1 MVYRILVRCVAIS
14 LPGLFLACGIGAPSG
29 GGSSSTSSSPGGTVP
44 SLPTTKL
51 KTGFNLYSP
60 QQDIEMGRQSAAQI
74 AQQMQVINDP
84 QIVGYVRQLG
94 GKLTS
99 RAPGERFPYQFNVV
113 GDRSINAF
121 ALPGGPIF
129 VHVGAIAAARNEGEL
144 AGVMAHEVMH
154 VALRHGTTQATKA
167 YLAKAG
173 LGVLST
179 IAAGSRGLTGAVL
192 QQLGGTGANMLF
204 LKFGRQAEQQSDVMG
219 ARIMAE
225 AGYDPRDMAAFFK
238 TLQDQGG
245 QRTPEFMSDH
255 PDPGNRIASI
265 NALLPSLPVSQNP
278 VHDTQEFQ
286 AVKGRVTGRAPS
298 LPEKHL
304 ARVGPA
310 DPTRIPPDVRPQP
323 PATSYSGFQSED
335 GSFALEHPA
344 NWKVS
349 RTGEGN
355 YIIAPDGAFALADGS
370 ALVTY
375 GIFIGVLPPIGRDLG
390 SATTALLQQQL
401 KDNPDFQVAR
411 QPQQINFGGRQGYA
425 TVVTG
430 PSNATGVLEMDTT
443 YTTATS
449 DGKLFYVITI
459 VPETD
464 VSTYNAAFQ
473 RIIQSLK
480 LRA

>member
-1 MVYRILVRCVAIS
+1 MVYRILVRCAAIA
-14 LPGLFLACGIGAPSG
+14 LPLLFVSCGVGAPG
-29 GGSSSTSSSPGGTVP
+29 GGGPSSSSGP
-44 SLPTTKL
+44 STTALPPSKL

-60 QQDIEMGRQSAAQI
+60 QQDIEMGRQSANQI

-84 QIVGYVRQLG
+84 QIVGYIRQLG
-94 GKLTS
+94 GKLAA
-99 RAPGERFPYQFNVV
+99 RAPGEKFPYQFNVV

-121 ALPGGPIF
+121 ALPGGFIF
-129 VHVGAIAAARNEGEL
+129 VHLGAIAAARNEGEL

-154 VALRHGTTQATKA
+154 VALRHGTTQATRA
-167 YLAKAG
+167 YIAKAG

-179 IAAGSRGLTGAVL
+179 IAAGSRSLTGSVL

-204 LKFGRQAEQQSDVMG
+204 LKFGRQAEQQSDVQG

-225 AGYDPRDMAAFFK
+225 AGYDPRDMAGFFK

-265 NALLPSLPVSQNP
+265 NAMLPQLPVSSNP
-278 VHDTQEFQ
+278 VRDTQEFQ
-286 AVKGRVTGRAPS
+286 TVKGRVTGRAPS
-298 LPEKHL
+298 LPAKHL
-304 ARVGPA
+304 ARVGPS
-310 DPTRIPPDVRPQP
+310 DPTRIPPDVRPAP
-323 PATSYSGFQSED
+323 PSSSFSGFQSED
-335 GSFALEHPA
+335 GSFALEHPS

-349 RTGEGN
+349 RLGEGN
-355 YIIAPDGAFALADGS
+355 YVIAPDGAFAVADGS

-375 GIFIGVLPPIGRDLG
+375 GIFIGVLPPLGRDVA
-390 SATTALLQQQL
+390 SATNALLQRQIQ
-401 KDNPDFQVAR
+401 DNPDFQVVQ
-411 QPQQINFGGRQGYA
+411 QPQPINFGGRPGYSS
-425 TVVTG
+425 VVRG
-430 PSNATGVLEMDTT
+430 PSNASGVLESDTT
-443 YTTATS
+443 FTTATS

-464 VSTYNAAFQ
+464 VSTYQSAFE

-480 LRA
+480 LRG

>member
-1 MVYRILVRCVAIS
+1 MVYRIMVRCVAIS
-14 LPGLFLACGIGAPSG
+14 LPLLFLACGIGAPSG
-29 GGSSSTSSSPGGTVP
+29 GGSSPSSGPAP

-60 QQDIEMGRQSAAQI
+60 QQDVEMGRQSAAEI
-74 AQQMQVINDP
+74 AQQMPVINDP
-84 QIVGYVRQLG
+84 QIVAYIRQLG
-94 GKLTS
+94 AKLS
-99 RAPGERFPYQFNVV
+99 SKAPGERFPYQFNVI

-121 ALPGGPIF
+121 ALPGGPVF
-129 VHVGAIAAARNEGEL
+129 VHIGAIAAARNEGEL

-179 IAAGSRGLTGAVL
+179 IAAGSRSMSGTVL
-192 QQLGGTGANMLF
+192 QGLGGAGANMLF
-204 LKFGRQAEQQSDVMG
+204 LKFGRQAEQQADVTG

-245 QRTPEFMSDH
+245 QRSPEFISDH

-265 NALLPSLPVSQNP
+265 NALLPSLPVSPNP
-278 VHDTQEFQ
+278 VHDTQDFQ
-286 AVKGRVTGRAPS
+286 VVKGRVTGRAPS

-304 ARVGPA
+304 ARVGPS

-323 PATSYSGFQSED
+323 PSASYSGFQSED
-335 GSFALEHPA
+335 GSFALEYPA

-355 YIIAPDGAFALADGS
+355 YIIAPDGAFAQADGS

-375 GIFIGVLPPIGRDLG
+375 GIFIGVLPPLGRDLG
-390 SATTALLQQQL
+390 SATTALLEQQL
-401 KDNPDFQVAR
+401 RDNPDFQVAR
-411 QPQQINFGGRQGYA
+411 QPQQINFGTRPGYA
-425 TVVTG
+425 AVVVG

-443 YTTATS
+443 YTTATT
-449 DGKLFYVITI
+449 DGKLFYIITV

-464 VSTYNAAFQ
+464 VSTYNQAFQ
-473 RIIQSLK
+473 RIIQSL
-480 LRA
+480 RMRV